1 MFHFEKDTT
10 DFNTIRL
17 LAEEI
22 WPDTYSH
29 ILSQEQLRYM
39 LDLFYHPN
47 ALRQQHT
54 EQKHRFIIAF
64 DEYNNACGFASF
76 SKMPDE
82 ENRYRLH
89 KLYVLPKLQGRG
101 LGNAFIQQITA
112 EIQTD
117 KPVYLELNVNR
128 YNKAILFHK
137 KCGFSIIREEDIEI
151 GNGYFMNDYVM
162 EKMILTKA

>member
-1 MFHFEKDTT
+1 MFRFEKDTT

-47 ALRQQHT
+47 SLRQQHT

-64 DEYNNACGFASF
+64 DDHNAACGYASF
-76 SKMPDE
+76 SKLPHV

-89 KLYVLPKLQGRG
+89 KLYILPNLQGRG
-101 LGNAFIQQITA
+101 LGHAIIQLITE
-112 EIQTD
+112 EIQTID

-128 YNKAILFHK
+128 YNKAISFHK

-162 EKMILTKA
+162 EKLI

>member
-1 MFHFEKDTT
+1 MFRLEKDAT
-10 DFNTIRL
+10 DFNSIQM

-22 WPDTYSH
+22 WPVAYSH

-47 ALRQQHT
+47 ALKLQHT

-64 DEYNNACGFASF
+64 DDHNNACGFASF

-101 LGNAFIQQITA
+101 LGNAFIQQITE
-112 EIQTD
+112 EIQRD
-117 KPVYLELNVNR
+117 EPVYLELNVNR
-128 YNKAILFHK
+128 YNAAISFHK

-162 EKMILTKA
+162 EKMI